1 MKAAISDGAPV
12 QNGADLIDL
21 SPTTNGRVIPSA
33 PPVINGVRKVKS
45 QARTVKDWSV
55 DDVCDWLSSLGL
67 SKLSTI
73 FKMNDIDGIEL
84 LELNKDVLETDL
96 KISKCDSCMICTTLP
111 TWLHIRSMKYRG
123 FISHL

>member
-67 SKLSTI
+67 SKLSTT

-96 KISKCDSCMICTTLP
+96 KISKCDS
-111 TWLHIRSMKYRG
+111 
-123 FISHL
+123 